1 MDYQVQVERQ
11 RTAEATATAVA
22 AIACFAGNPKRH
34 EVLTKGYEAHGIPFA
49 AFLLIPEV
57 RQIEV
62 EQLAEVFAVSSCAN
76 GQDRKAAT
84 EELLALIGWEGAL
97 RALYDD
103 LQVDGILQ
111 WDDKALREVLDEGY
125 AFIQT
130 FGGCM
135 VFDRAPIRAA
145 LER

>member
-1 MDYQVQVERQ
+1 MNYQVQVERQ
-11 RTAEATATAVA
+11 RNAEATATAVA

-34 EVLTKGYEAHGIPFA
+34 EVLTTAYEEHGIPFA

-57 RQIEV
+57 RQLDV
-62 EQLAEVFAVSSCAN
+62 AKLAEAFAASFCVQ

-84 EELLALIGWEGAL
+84 EELLSLIGWEGAL

-103 LQVDGILQ
+103 LEVDGILR
-111 WDDKALREVLDEGY
+111 WDNEALREVLDEGY

-130 FGGCM
+130 FDGCM
-135 VFDRAPIRAA
+135 VFDLAPIRAA

>member
-1 MDYQVQVERQ
+1 MNYQVQVERQ

-22 AIACFAGNPKRH
+22 AIASFAGNAKRH
-34 EVLTKGYEAHGIPFA
+34 EEFGASFDEHGIPFA

-57 RQIEV
+57 RQLRV
-62 EQLAEVFAVSSCAN
+62 AKLNEVFAKSFCIQ

-84 EELLALIGWEGAL
+84 EELLSLIGWEGAL

-103 LQVDGILQ
+103 LKVDGILR
-111 WDDKALREVLDEGY
+111 WDNEVLREVLDEGY

-130 FGGCM
+130 FDGCM
-135 VFDRAPIRAA
+135 VFDLAPIRAA
-145 LER
+145 IER

>member
-1 MDYQVQVERQ
+1 MDYQVQVEQQ
-11 RTAEATATAVA
+11 RTAVATATAVA

-34 EVLTKGYEAHGIPFA
+34 EALTVGYEEHGIPFA
-49 AFLLIPEV
+49 AFLFIPEV
-57 RQIEV
+57 RQLD
-62 EQLAEVFAVSSCAN
+62 LAKLDEVFAASFCTQ
-76 GQDRKAAT
+76 GQDRKAVT
-84 EELLALIGWEGAL
+84 EELLQLIGWEGAL

-130 FGGCM
+130 FGGCI
-135 VFDRAPIRAA
+135 VFDLAPIRAA